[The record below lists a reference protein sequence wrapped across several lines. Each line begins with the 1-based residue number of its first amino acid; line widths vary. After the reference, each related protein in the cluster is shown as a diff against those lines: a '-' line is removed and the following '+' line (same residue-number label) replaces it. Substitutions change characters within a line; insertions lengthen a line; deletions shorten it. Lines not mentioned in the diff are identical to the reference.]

1 MKRGY
6 PFYLYMYA
14 LWLSPAATQM
24 WCFGRLLPLMIGE
37 KIEENNPHW
46 DNFLLL
52 LSIVDYC
59 LAPVI
64 SKHWTAYLR
73 MIISDHHEEFKKLYP
88 SFRLT
93 PKMHY
98 MVHYPEM
105 MCK

>member
-1 MKRGY
+1 MKSGY

-73 MIISDHHEEFKKLYP
+73 MIISDHHEEFKSSILP
-88 SFRLT
+88 FA
-93 PKMHY
+93 
-98 MVHYPEM
+98 
-105 MCK
+105 